1 MTTESIPIATPL
13 REFSG
18 PPQGTWTYDD
28 YLAIPDDG
36 RRYEILAGVLTVAP
50 SPNASHQLAVIKLTT
65 ALDTFLTG
73 NDLGT
78 LFIAPFDVRLGH
90 DTVVQPDLLV
100 VLAEHAGQIGEKAI
114 LGAPDLVI
122 EVASPGT
129 ATYDRDDKRHSY
141 ERAGVP
147 EYWIVDPAAKTVE
160 LFVLEDGNYVL
171 VGAYQGESHVPS
183 AILQGFGG
191 PVRSFFG

>member
-13 REFSG
+13 HEVAG
-18 PPQGTWTYDD
+18 PPQGTWSYED

-36 RRYEILAGVLTVAP
+36 RRYEILAGVLTAAP
-50 SPNASHQLAVIKLTT
+50 SPNADHQDTVISLTI
-65 ALDTFLTG
+65 ALGTFLRRTG
-73 NDLGT
+73 IGGLK
-78 LFIAPFDVRLGH
+78 IAPFDVRLAPG
-90 DTVVQPDLLV
+90 TVVQPDLLV
-100 VLAEHAGQIGEKAI
+100 VLAEHTARIGEQAVS
-114 LGAPDLVI
+114 GAPDLVI

-129 ATYDRDDKRHSY
+129 ATYDRDDKRHAY

-160 LFVLEDGNYVL
+160 LFVLQGNSYVL

-183 AILQGFGG
+183 TILQGFDTA
-191 PVRSFFG
+191 VRGFFG